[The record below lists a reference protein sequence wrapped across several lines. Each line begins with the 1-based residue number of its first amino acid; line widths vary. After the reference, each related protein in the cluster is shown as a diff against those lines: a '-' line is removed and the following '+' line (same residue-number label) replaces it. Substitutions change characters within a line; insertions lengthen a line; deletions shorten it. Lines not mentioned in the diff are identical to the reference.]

1 MNFDTRT
8 ILDLINLDD
17 LLRNNIVSILDEET
31 ELSKKK
37 KTTKVFYFKPD
48 TFLLEDPDK

>member
-1 MNFDTRT
+1 MPNFTK
-8 ILDLINLDD
+8 
-17 LLRNNIVSILDEET
+17 
-31 ELSKKK
+31 KKK